1 MVNIGVIGLGPAW
14 ERRYR
19 PALHRLEKRMRVR
32 AVFDPVFSRSACV
45 ASELQAI
52 AEGGL
57 LALAKRPDVH
67 AVLLLDAAWYGC
79 EALRLVCGAN
89 KPVYIA
95 ADLGDD
101 PSTLQALHWTA
112 VNFGLTLMP
121 EMGRRYTPA
130 SARLQELM
138 ATCLGRPQQITVTF
152 RGETAG
158 QGVDGES
165 TRRELLAWFDWV
177 RYVIRATPRQ
187 VRSLGE
193 PETDAVRI
201 DYAAPKSG
209 GASPFAELRFANA
222 EAEPESRDSAARQE
236 IHCERGNAAIE
247 SPTVIRWESQ
257 GRSAT
262 ETLTADRNETEVM
275 LDHFCRRVVGGLIPV
290 ADLADI
296 SQGLELV
303 NAARE
308 SRRSGRPVSL
318 NGRSNRGPSS

>member
-19 PALHRLEKRMRVR
+19 SALQRLEKRMRVR
-32 AVFDPVFSRSACV
+32 AVFDPVFSRSARV
-45 ASELQAI
+45 ATELRAI

-57 LALAKRPDVH
+57 LALAKRSDIQ

-95 ADLGDD
+95 ADLGAD

-112 VNFGLTLMP
+112 VNYGLTLMP

-130 SARLQELM
+130 SARLQELI
-138 ATCLGRPQQITVTF
+138 ATCLGRPRRVTVTVTV
-152 RGETAG
+152 RAETADENAE
-158 QGVDGES
+158 QLIDGES
-165 TRRELLAWFDWV
+165 ARRELLAWFDWLH
-177 RYVIRATPRQ
+177 YVIRTTPCRVQ
-187 VRSLGE
+187 SNGE
-193 PETDAVRI
+193 SDSAIRV
-201 DYAAPKSG
+201 DYASPKSG
-209 GASPFAELRFANA
+209 GPSPFAELRLLG
-222 EAEPESRDSAARQE
+222 DAADHSDRQVIE
-236 IHCERGNAAIE
+236 CERGNATIE

-257 GRSAT
+257 GQSAR

-296 SQGLELV
+296 SQGLKLV

-308 SRRSGRPVSL
+308 SRSSGRPVSL
-318 NGRSNRGPSS
+318 NGRENG